1 MSESKLSKDEDFMNS
16 PQKTYDCCI
25 CRVSTVPNA
34 ERPIGV
40 VTLLQSTNGK
50 YLWNI

>member
-1 MSESKLSKDEDFMNS
+1 MGESKVSTDEDLINS

-25 CRVSTVPNA
+25 CRVSSVANA

-50 YLWNI
+50 CL